1 MHHYWGSCHAVC
13 GLDPQ
18 EREIGPCARARVDQF
33 DTEAYPAVADAAL
46 PVAAVG
52 ATVHVYRSDSVSSGL
67 PVAIEIPPVS
77 GEFRDFRTVVA
88 TPVDDA

>member
-1 MHHYWGSCHAVC
+1 MLYVACIHKRGRS
-13 GLDPQ
+13 D
-18 EREIGPCARARVDQF
+18 RARVDQF